1 MGSRWVDRHPGRPPF
16 IKEDGGRVRYEM
28 IVRLADWSKGQLV
41 IWVFD
46 GDDPENTKTGAFVAG
61 NAVEHLRRE
70 DKRSG
75 GGKAT

>member
-1 MGSRWVDRHPGRPPF
+1 
-16 IKEDGGRVRYEM
+16 M